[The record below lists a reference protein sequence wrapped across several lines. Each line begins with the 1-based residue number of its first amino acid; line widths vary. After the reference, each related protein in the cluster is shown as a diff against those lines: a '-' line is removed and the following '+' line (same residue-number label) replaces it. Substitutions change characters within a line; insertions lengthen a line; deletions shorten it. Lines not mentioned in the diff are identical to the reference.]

1 METVSPA
8 GSPVLMSWLVTVGSL
23 SCTRPSPVAQS
34 HQSART
40 YAQEDTSATTQCF
53 TTVTVKRSVH
63 LALTLLKNGAWE
75 STSNVATS
83 HVICK
88 TSLVA
93 WYVVKRCHVKCTA
106 ANGSATGASV
116 WQKAAASS
124 PARYLVQTVAT
135 RVLLPVIKAAAAH
148 APPAPPRW
156 LCSVIVGEE
165 RKRWSAQRQPLR
177 IRGMQPS
184 PWPANCLTCSSVTRW
199 TSAHSSLRRS

>member
-1 METVSPA
+1 
-8 GSPVLMSWLVTVGSL
+8 MSWLVTAGSL
-23 SCTRPSPVAQS
+23 SCTRPSPAAQS
-34 HQSART
+34 HQSAKT
-40 YAQEDTSATTQCF
+40 YAQEDTSVTTQCF
-53 TTVTVKRSVH
+53 TTATVKRSVH
-63 LALTLLKNGAWE
+63 LALTLLRSGAWE

-88 TSLVA
+88 TSLAA
-93 WYVVKRCHVKCTA
+93 WCVIKRCHVKCTA
-106 ANGSATGASV
+106 ADGSATGASV

-135 RVLLPVIKAAAAH
+135 LAPLPVIKAAAAH

-165 RKRWSAQRQPLR
+165 RKRWSAQRLLLH

-184 PWPANCLTCSSVTRW
+184 PWPANCLTCSLVIQW